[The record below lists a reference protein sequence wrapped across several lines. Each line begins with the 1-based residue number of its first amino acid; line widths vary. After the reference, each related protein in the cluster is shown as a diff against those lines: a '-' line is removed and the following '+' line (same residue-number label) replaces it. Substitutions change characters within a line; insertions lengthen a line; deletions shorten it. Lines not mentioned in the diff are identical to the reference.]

1 MGWCVGVFSPCLDL
15 SLKYFLQ
22 EIMMIIE
29 PTRNLALEL
38 VRVTEAAA
46 ISAGRYMGRGDKNA
60 ADHAAVEAM
69 RLILNTINMN
79 AVIVIGE
86 GEKDHAP
93 MLFNG
98 EHVGTGS
105 GAEMDIAVDPIDG
118 TRPLANGTWSAL
130 AIVALAPRGTMYDPG
145 PFVYMDKIA
154 VGPQAKGKIDI
165 NAPVK
170 NNLVAIAKEGGKTVE
185 DLTVVILDRPRHKQ
199 LIEDVRQAG
208 ARIRLIPDGDVAG
221 ALMTAWPDSG
231 IDVLL
236 GVGGTPEGVLSA
248 CALRA
253 MGGEIQGKLFA
264 RSDDDLRRGREMG
277 YDFEKILSM
286 NDLVSTDD
294 VFFAATGITD
304 GEFLDGVKYFGTG
317 ARTDSLVVRGQTGT
331 IRQII
336 ATHRWDKLKQFSAI
350 KY

>member
-1 MGWCVGVFSPCLDL
+1 MV
-15 SLKYFLQ
+15 
-22 EIMMIIE
+22 IE

-46 ISAGRYMGRGDKNA
+46 LSAGRYMGRGDKNA

-69 RLILNTINMN
+69 RLILNTISMN

-86 GEKDHAP
+86 GEKDRAP

-98 EHVGTGS
+98 EHVGNGK
-105 GAEMDIAVDPIDG
+105 GPEMDIAVDPIDG
-118 TRPLANGTWSAL
+118 TRPLANGTWSA
-130 AIVALAPRGTMYDPG
+130 ISTVALAPRGTMFNPG
-145 PFVYMDKIA
+145 PFLYMNKIA
-154 VGPQAKGKIDI
+154 VGPLAKGKVDI

-170 NNLVAIAKEGGKTVE
+170 RNLEAIAKASSKSVE
-185 DLTVVILDRPRHKQ
+185 DLTAVILDRARHEN
-199 LIEDVRQAG
+199 LIAEVRQAG

-221 ALMTAWPDSG
+221 ALMTSWSDSG

-236 GVGGTPEGVLSA
+236 GIGGTPEGVLSA

-253 MGGEIQGKLFA
+253 MGGEIQGRLFA
-264 RSDDDLRRGREMG
+264 RNEDELRHGREQG
-277 YDFEKILSM
+277 YNFEKVLTM
-286 NDLVSTDD
+286 DDLVSSED
-294 VFFAATGITD
+294 VFFAATGVTD
-304 GEFLDGVKYFGTG
+304 GEFLDGVKYTGSG

-331 IRQII
+331 VRQII
-336 ATHRWDKLKQFSAI
+336 ATHRWDKLNRFSAI